1 MFIKWQKQPFLFEL
15 ETQTFGLNVD
25 LLYGAVEWAKQCT
38 VVRFASFISGGF
50 TSMAVIKQP
59 ERKLAKRISVQ
70 CAKEEINGQPPT

>member
-50 TSMAVIKQP
+50 TTMAVINPP
-59 ERKLAKRISVQ
+59 ESKLTKRTFVQ
-70 CAKEEINGQPPT
+70 FSKADKH